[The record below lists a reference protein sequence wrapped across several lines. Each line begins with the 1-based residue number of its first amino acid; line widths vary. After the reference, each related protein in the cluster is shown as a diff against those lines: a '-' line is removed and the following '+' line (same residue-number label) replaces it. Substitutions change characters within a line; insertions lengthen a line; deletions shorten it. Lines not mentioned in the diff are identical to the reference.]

1 MKDGLYGQ
9 HFPRNDA
16 VIATLKQWVTS
27 TGADYYKHGMQA
39 LVHWWQKC
47 IANVGDHV
55 AKQCLV
61 VENLLYQIVLLSSL
75 YPLKFL
81 QK

>member
-39 LVHWWQKC
+39 LVHCWQKC
-47 IANVGDHV
+47 LANDDDYIE
-55 AKQCLV
+55 K
-61 VENLLYQIVLLSSL
+61 
-75 YPLKFL
+75 
-81 QK
+81 